1 VEALAWHAGA
11 VLTDGALRSALAAR
25 GLAHAAKFSWD
36 RAAAEMLGTY
46 QAVMAQAA

>member
-1 VEALAWHAGA
+1 
-11 VLTDGALRSALAAR
+11 LRSALAAR